1 MTVESTGAF
10 VDSGAFV
17 AFLDRSDHQH
27 AEARALFARPPARL
41 TTSILVVSE
50 TYSWCLHK
58 LGEPA
63 ARTFREL
70 LEELPRL
77 QILDADAEHRRAV
90 WKKLDALRGRKLTFV
105 DGSALVC
112 LKRTGITTVWG
123 TDYDLAFEGATVIP
137 GPPA

>member
-1 MTVESTGAF
+1 LSAEAF
-10 VDSGAFV
+10 IDSGAFV

-27 AEARALFARPPARL
+27 AEARAMFGRPPTRL

-63 ARTFREL
+63 ARTFRQFL
-70 LEELPRL
+70 DELPALR
-77 QILDADAEHRRAV
+77 ILHADANHHRAV
-90 WKKLDALRGRKLTFV
+90 WEKLDSLRSRKLTFV
-105 DGSALVC
+105 DASALVC
-112 LKRTGITTVWG
+112 LEAHGINTVWG
-123 TDYDLAFEGATVIP
+123 TDYDLALEGATVIP